1 MRSAGILL
9 PIFSLPNKYGIGTLG
24 KEAYNFVDFLKRSHQ
39 KYWQVLP
46 LNPTSYGD
54 SPYQSFSCFAGNPYF
69 IDFDILQNEG
79 LLEED
84 EYNYLLDESCFIDY
98 GKLYETRF
106 KVLRKAYDRFD
117 KELLNDF
124 IKDNIFWI
132 NDYALFMSLKYH
144 FGGVSFHFWQD
155 EYKFRNKEVIK
166 KYVEENKEDIYFW
179 IFLQYEFYKQ
189 WSNLK
194 EYANKNDI
202 YIIGDMPIYT
212 ALDSSDVWANANQF
226 LLDKNLV
233 PSFVAGCPKD
243 DFSPLGQLWGNPLYN
258 YKYMKKDG
266 YKWWIERIKLSN
278 KLYDVTRIDH
288 FRGFEAFFCI
298 PYGDKDALNGH
309 WEKGP
314 NVALFKTIEEKI
326 GKVNIIA
333 ENLGFLTDDVQ
344 IMLDKLGYPGMKV
357 LEFGFDPAGDSDGAI
372 HNLTKN
378 IVVYPGTHD
387 NYPIRAWFESLD
399 EQTKI
404 YVRDYLYFDNDWD
417 VGNRLIK
424 AALSSVA
431 DTCIIL
437 FQDYL
442 QKGGEARI
450 NTPSTLGNNWKW
462 RMEVGDMNTNLSSY
476 IAYLTDLYKRNVTK

>member
-9 PIFSLPNKYGIGTLG
+9 PIFSLPNKYGIGTFG
-24 KEAYNFVDFLKRSHQ
+24 KEAYDYVDFLKKCHQ

-69 IDFDILQNEG
+69 IDFDILKEEG
-79 LLEED
+79 LLFED
-84 EYNYLLDESCFIDY
+84 EYSYLIDTSCSINY

-106 KVLRKAYDRFD
+106 NVLRIAYSRFN
-117 KELLNDF
+117 KTLLDTF
-124 IKDNIFWI
+124 ITNNAYWI
-132 NDYALFMSLKYH
+132 NDYALFMSLKYY
-144 FGGVSFHFWQD
+144 FGGLSFHSWPNEF
-155 EYKFRNKEVIK
+155 KFRDEKSISLYINS
-166 KYVEENKEDIYFW
+166 NKEDIYFW
-179 IFLQYEFYKQ
+179 IFLQYEFFKQ
-189 WSNLK
+189 WSALK
-194 EYANKNDI
+194 KYANDNNI

-212 ALDSSDVWANANQF
+212 ALDSSDVWARPNQF
-226 LLDKNLV
+226 LLDKTLT

-258 YKYMKKDG
+258 YKFMKKDS
-266 YKWWIERIKLSN
+266 YSWWVERMKQACL
-278 KLYDVTRIDH
+278 LYDCVRIDH
-288 FRGFEAFFCI
+288 FRGFEAYFCI
-298 PYGDKDALNGH
+298 PYGDKDALSGH

-314 NVALFKTIEEKI
+314 NINLFKEIEKQI

-357 LEFGFDPAGDSDGAI
+357 LEFGFDPNGNSDGAI
-372 HNLTKN
+372 HNLTSN

-387 NYPIRAWFESLD
+387 NYPIRAWYDSLD
-399 EQTKI
+399 LETKT
-404 YVRDYLYFDNDWD
+404 YVKDYLYFDNDWD

-431 DTCIIL
+431 NTCIIS

-442 QKGGEARI
+442 QKGAEARI
-450 NTPSTLGNNWKW
+450 NTPSTLGNNWMW
-462 RMEVGDMNTNLSSY
+462 RMEKGDMNDDLASF
-476 IAYLTDLYKRNVTK
+476 IAYLTDLYRR